1 MVMTMTT
8 MTGRYQIKL
17 NVQEFSIE
25 LLRNVDDV
33 SIKALI

>member
-1 MVMTMTT
+1 MVMTMMT

-25 LLRNVDDV
+25 LLCNVDDV
-33 SIKALI
+33 PIKALI

>member
-1 MVMTMTT
+1 MVMTMMT